1 MLKSQNY
8 VFRVHWLTIFKGK
21 NPWDVSRKSMV
32 LNDFIKALHEDEKE
46 LASKYKD
53 ERGTDWNAY
62 VLDKEKSGFCKFDE
76 WYFMDYSHI
85 TTQMDSKYKAKWGT
99 RVVGVTI
106 NDRKVDV
113 QLFAGGFHKV
123 DEDER
128 RKLIDMIK
136 GPDNRGNELIR
147 EIIGPYEAAG
157 HGVNFCVTLDNDAG
171 ERSDIM
177 EVICNRAMYNI
188 KALTAVWMN
197 HNLMVLVL
205 HEDAS
210 FF

>member
-1 MLKSQNY
+1 MKCLRHLSIWLQDVSLGLQSNISLRITRYRRSEMNKISRVVLAHFLNWLVWLVEMKWVITLLKSQNY

-85 TTQMDSKYKAKWGT
+85 TTQMDSK
-99 RVVGVTI
+99 
-106 NDRKVDV
+106 
-113 QLFAGGFHKV
+113 
-123 DEDER
+123 
-128 RKLIDMIK
+128 
-136 GPDNRGNELIR
+136 
-147 EIIGPYEAAG
+147 
-157 HGVNFCVTLDNDAG
+157 
-171 ERSDIM
+171 
-177 EVICNRAMYNI
+177 
-188 KALTAVWMN
+188 
-197 HNLMVLVL
+197 
-205 HEDAS
+205 
-210 FF
+210 